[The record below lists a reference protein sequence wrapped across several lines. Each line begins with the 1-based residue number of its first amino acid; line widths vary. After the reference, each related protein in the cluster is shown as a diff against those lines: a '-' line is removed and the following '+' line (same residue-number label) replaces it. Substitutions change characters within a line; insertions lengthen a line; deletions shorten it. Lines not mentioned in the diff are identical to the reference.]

1 MMSRLRKMS
10 GYDEQERFEE
20 FLRTFKDDQGN
31 STYWTRVQQMS
42 INDEVSLAVDF
53 QDLTSFD
60 NVFMAIAA
68 EEPKRF
74 LEMVNHALI
83 SVLRVEDPDYVSSIT
98 DISIIK
104 TRFIGYPEH
113 IPLRTI
119 RSRHIGKLIHISGI
133 MMRASEVKPLLVK
146 AIFLCRICQAEIP
159 QDQDEGKYTEPA
171 LCPVC
176 TKKTPMRLVPQK
188 SQFKDWQKVRIQ
200 ESPEELPPGQMPR
213 SVDVILEG
221 DIVDISRPGDL
232 VKVTGILQTSPD
244 FSRRGGK
251 LATFNVFIEANGV
264 EISEKEHEQI
274 QISEEDIK
282 RIEELSQ
289 HQQVHER
296 IYASI
301 APSIQGHDDIKES
314 IALLLFGGVPKLLS
328 DGTRLRGK
336 SNILMIGD
344 PGTGKSQILKFVSG
358 LATRALYTSGKGTT
372 AAGLTAAV
380 VHDTD
385 SSAMTLEAGALVLA
399 DQGIACIDEFDKM
412 DPNDRT
418 AIHEAMEQHTVSIAK
433 AGIVATLNARTSIL
447 AAANPTLGRYEDSLT
462 LQENIRLPFTI
473 LSRFDLIWIMVDTVN
488 VEQDRELA
496 KFILDMHQMKKIQ
509 DQGPL
514 PPISPD
520 FLKKYIGYANL
531 NVFPQ
536 LTTDAAEVIENF
548 YVDLRKSA
556 EGGGAIPITAR
567 QLESLVRLA
576 EARARMALRSE
587 VNKEDARAAVRL
599 MEESL
604 RMVALDRITGRIDI
618 DRQVS
623 RMSAEQRSSSDII
636 IKALRD
642 MEAEGTATVN
652 IDALIQRTVSMGLSR
667 ERAEKVIEKLR
678 EDGILY
684 SPREGKIKHSQD

>member
-1 MMSRLRKMS
+1 MSS
-10 GYDEQERFEE
+10 YDEQERFEE
-20 FLRTFKDDQGN
+20 FLRTYKDEQGT

-42 INDEVSLAVDF
+42 INDEISLFVDF

-60 NVFMAIAA
+60 NVFMALAA
-68 EEPKRF
+68 EDPKRF
-74 LEMVNHALI
+74 LEMVNNALI
-83 SVLRVEDPDYVSSIT
+83 SVLRVEDPDYVNSLVDT
-98 DISIIK
+98 SIIK

-113 IPLRTI
+113 VPLRTI

-146 AIFLCRICQAEIP
+146 AVFLCRICQAEIP

-176 TKKTPMRLVPQK
+176 TKKTPIRLIPQK

-244 FSRRGGK
+244 FSRRGGR
-251 LATFNVFIEANGV
+251 LATFNIFIEANGV
-264 EISEKEHEQI
+264 EISEKEYEQL
-274 QISEEDIK
+274 QISEEDVK

-301 APSIQGHDDIKES
+301 APSIQGHEDIKES

-358 LATRALYTSGKGTT
+358 LAARGLYTSGKGTT

-488 VEQDRELA
+488 VEQDRILA
-496 KFILDMHQMKKIQ
+496 KFILDMHQMKKVQ
-509 DQGPL
+509 DQGAVPT
-514 PPISPD
+514 ISPD

-536 LTTDAAEVIENF
+536 LTADAAEVIENF

-576 EARARMALRSE
+576 EARARMALRSD

-604 RMVALDRITGRIDI
+604 RMVAMDRITGRIDI

-642 MEAEGTATVN
+642 MEAEGTSTVN

-667 ERAEKVIEKLR
+667 ERAEKVIEKLLN
-678 EDGILY
+678 DGILY
-684 SPREGKIKHSQD
+684 SPREGKIRHSQS

>member
-1 MMSRLRKMS
+1 MSE
-10 GYDEQERFEE
+10 YDEQERFEE
-20 FLRTFKDDQGN
+20 FLRTYKDSQGN
-31 STYWTRVQQMS
+31 LTYWTRVQQMS
-42 INDEVSLAVDF
+42 INDEVSLLVDF

-60 NVFMAIAA
+60 NVFMAFAA
-68 EEPKRF
+68 ENPEQF
-74 LEMVNHALI
+74 LERANKALI
-83 SVLRVEDPDYVSSIT
+83 AVLKVEDPEYVSSL
-98 DISIIK
+98 DPEIIQV
-104 TRFIGYPEH
+104 RFINYSEH
-113 IPLRTI
+113 VPLRTI

-133 MMRASEVKPLLVK
+133 MMRASEVKPLLVV
-146 AIFLCRICQAEIP
+146 ATFQCRLCDPPTEILQP
-159 QDQDEGKYTEPA
+159 QIDGKYTEPVE
-171 LCPVC
+171 CPTC
-176 TKKTPMRLVPQK
+176 EKKTPIRILPHK

-232 VKVTGILQTSPD
+232 VKVTGILKTTPD
-244 FSRRGGK
+244 FSRRGGR

-264 EISEKEHEQI
+264 EISEKEYEQL
-274 QISEEDIK
+274 QISEEDVK
-282 RIEELSQ
+282 RIEELSK

-296 IYASI
+296 IQASI
-301 APSIQGHDDIKES
+301 APSIQGHDAIKES

-358 LATRALYTSGKGTT
+358 LAARGLYTSGKGTT

-496 KFILDMHQMKKIQ
+496 RFILDMHQMKKVQ
-509 DQGPL
+509 DQSAL

-531 NVFPQ
+531 NIFPQ
-536 LTTDAAEVIENF
+536 LSPEAAEVIENF

-576 EARARMALRSE
+576 EARARMALRSK
-587 VNKEDARAAVRL
+587 VSKDDARAAVRL

-642 MEAEGTATVN
+642 MESEGTSTVN
-652 IDALIQRTVSMGLSR
+652 IDDLVQRTISMGLSR
-667 ERAEKVIEKLR
+667 ERAEKVIEKLLN
-678 EDGILY
+678 DGILY
-684 SPREGKIKHSQD
+684 SPREGKIRHSQS

>member
-1 MMSRLRKMS
+1 MS

-20 FLRTFKDDQGN
+20 FLRTFKDEQGS

-42 INDEVSLAVDF
+42 INDEVSLTVDF

-68 EEPKRF
+68 EDPKRF
-74 LEMVNHALI
+74 LEMVNNALV
-83 SVLRVEDPDYVSSIT
+83 SVLRVEDPDYVNSLMDTSVV
-98 DISIIK
+98 K

-113 IPLRTI
+113 VPLRTI

-146 AIFLCRICQAEIP
+146 AVFLCRICQAEIP

-176 TKKTPMRLVPQK
+176 TKKTPMRLIPQK

-251 LATFNVFIEANGV
+251 LATFNIFIEANGV
-264 EISEKEHEQI
+264 EISEKEYEQL

-289 HQQVHER
+289 HSQVHER
-296 IYASI
+296 IQASI

-358 LATRALYTSGKGTT
+358 LAARGLYTSGKGTT

-488 VEQDRELA
+488 VDQDRELA
-496 KFILDMHQMKKIQ
+496 KFILDMHQMKKVQ
-509 DQGPL
+509 DQSDL

-536 LTTDAAEVIENF
+536 LTAEAAEVIENF

-576 EARARMALRSE
+576 EARARMALRSD

-642 MEAEGTATVN
+642 MESEGTSTVN
-652 IDALIQRTVSMGLSR
+652 IDALIQRCVSMGLSR

-684 SPREGKIKHSQD
+684 SPREGKIRHSQS